1 MITIASALVSDGC
14 DVIASL
20 PKAITTP
27 ILHTQYSILFRHVYT
42 FAQAAG
48 RFALFHLLSLSRRDL
63 LFLLAGK
70 RVGGGAIEGFMGEAW
85 DHVRDEGEQ
94 HRHIMHEGEDEDG
107 Q

>member
-27 ILHTQYSILFRHVYT
+27 ILHTQYSILFRHICT

-48 RFALFHLLSLSRRDL
+48 RFALLHLLPLSRDV
-63 LFLLAGK
+63 LFLLAGE
-70 RVGGGAIEGFMGEAW
+70 RVGGRAVERFGGEAG
-85 DHVRDEGEQ
+85 HVVQDQGE
-94 HRHIMHEGEDEDG
+94 
-107 Q
+107 

>member
-27 ILHTQYSILFRHVYT
+27 ILHTQYSILFRHICT

-48 RFALFHLLSLSRRDL
+48 RFALLHLLALSRHNL
-63 LFLLAGK
+63 LFLLAGE
-70 RVGGGAIEGFMGEAW
+70 RIGGGTVERFLREAW
-85 DHVRDEGEQ
+85 DQVQNPSKQ
-94 HRHIMHEGEDEDG
+94 HRHIMHDGEKKNG
-107 Q
+107 K